1 MKLQTQQRGAVTVVR
16 PDGPL
21 VAADAEEFKQRLAD
35 EIHQNLGRVVLDAS
49 AVPFVDSK
57 GLETLVDVTAEL
69 ARSGKALKICSLS
82 DTLAEVMELAGVASD
97 FEYFDDVIGA
107 VRSFL

>member
-1 MKLQTQQRGAVTVVR
+1 MKVQTQQRGAVTVVR

-21 VAADAEEFKQRLAD
+21 IAADADEFRQRLTE
-35 EIHQNLGRVVLDAS
+35 EIRQNLGRVVLDAS

-57 GLETLVDVTAEL
+57 GLESLVDVTGEL
-69 ARSGKALKICSLS
+69 AQSGKALKICSLS
-82 DTLAEVMELAGVASD
+82 DTLAEVMELAGVSSD
-97 FEYFDDVIGA
+97 FEYFEDVIGA

>member
-1 MKLQTQQRGAVTVVR
+1 MKVQTQQRGAVTVIR

-21 VAADAEEFKQRLAD
+21 VAADAEEFRQRLTD
-35 EIHQNLGRVVLDAS
+35 EIRQNLGRVVLDAS

-57 GLETLVDVTAEL
+57 GLESLVDVTSEL
-69 ARSGKALKICSLS
+69 AQSGKALKICSLS
-82 DTLAEVMELAGVASD
+82 DTLSEVMELAGVSAE
-97 FEYFDDVIGA
+97 FEHFDDVIGA